1 MKVVPFRKGV
11 RYLGVNWSPGFD
23 RDDASASV
31 RRVVDRFLGCLSSV
45 PVTTA
50 TTSLTGPRPAVRP
63 APRRAAADLLS
74 SSSPSF
80 PLAPGH

>member
-31 RRVVDRFLGCLSSV
+31 RRVVDRFLGCLGVPMAANASS
-45 PVTTA
+45 
-50 TTSLTGPRPAVRP
+50 SLR
-63 APRRAAADLLS
+63 RRARILVKNVSSAPHLGCMCRDAPPLLS
-74 SSSPSF
+74 
-80 PLAPGH
+80 